1 MACFF
6 SRAVAV
12 PDAWRDHL
20 STGTGKHL
28 AECSV
33 RRQRRIQ
40 ARLDV
45 NFPQGSLSLYTVLFG
60 AAVNATAHR
69 DRGRH
74 LIPRSLVVAA
84 RHMNAQGFG
93 NAKACTGRQNVESP
107 SWWLLAFLIAR
118 STSSL
123 VAHGCF

>member
-1 MACFF
+1 MHSAT
-6 SRAVAV
+6 
-12 PDAWRDHL
+12 DL
-20 STGTGKHL
+20 SSGTGKHL

-40 ARLDV
+40 ARLEIHYTL
-45 NFPQGSLSLYTVLFG
+45 GGLSLNTMLFG
-60 AAVNATAHR
+60 AAVNAAAHR
-69 DRGRH
+69 DRSRR
-74 LIPRSLVVAA
+74 LIPPRLVVGA
-84 RHMNAQGFG
+84 RDVDAQGLG
-93 NAKACTGRQNVESP
+93 DAKACTGQQGVETP